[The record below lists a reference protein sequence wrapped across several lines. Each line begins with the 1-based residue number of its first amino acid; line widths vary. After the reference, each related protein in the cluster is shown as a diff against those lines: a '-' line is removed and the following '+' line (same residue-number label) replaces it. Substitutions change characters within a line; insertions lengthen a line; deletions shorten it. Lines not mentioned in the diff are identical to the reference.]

1 MDKTSTQIVPQTFPL
16 MEMEGIVQHYAWGGD
31 AFIPQLL
38 KIRNPE
44 NKPFAEL
51 WMGAHPKA
59 PAQVKINGEPMGL
72 DDFIQLNPFQA
83 LGQAI
88 ADKFSQRLPYLF
100 KVLDVKQMLSIQV
113 HPTKEEA
120 EKGFQQENEWGI
132 PLTAKHRNY
141 RDDNHKPEIM
151 VALSDFWLLHGF
163 RPVAHIQRLIDN
175 TPEFQV
181 LKPWITT
188 GSLFMLYKHIME
200 LPQVEVNEILR
211 PLIQRI
217 VPLYQENKIPKDHP
231 EFWTARVALNSSLK
245 EGDLDRGIFSI
256 FFFNLC
262 NLKEG
267 EGIFQD
273 AGIPHAYLEGVN
285 IELMANSDNVL
296 RGGLTPKHID
306 VPELLK
312 HTRFES
318 VEPNVLKGIYTSYTE
333 KVYKSSVDDFELSH
347 IQVTP
352 HRAHQQAF
360 PHSMEILILVEG
372 EVLVTSEQAEFML
385 SPGGIFVAPADILY
399 QIKANHSASLYKA
412 TVPIKQ

>member
-1 MDKTSTQIVPQTFPL
+1 MDKTSTQTVPQTLSL

-59 PAQVKINGEPMGL
+59 PAQVKANGERLGL
-72 DDFIQLNPFQA
+72 NSYIARNPPQA
-83 LGQAI
+83 LGQAV
-88 ADKFSQRLPYLF
+88 AAKFDQRLPYLF

-113 HPTKEEA
+113 HPTKAEA
-120 EKGFQQENEWGI
+120 EKGFKAENDWGI

-151 VALSDFWLLHGF
+151 VALTDFWLLHGF
-163 RPVAHIQRLIDN
+163 RPVAHIQRLLN
-175 TPEFQV
+175 QTPELQI
-181 LKPWITT
+181 LIPQITT
-188 GSLFMLYKHIME
+188 GSLYMLYKHIME
-200 LPQVEVNEILR
+200 LPQVEVNEILA

-217 VPLYQENKIPKDHP
+217 APLYEEQKLTKDQP
-231 EFWTARVALNSSLK
+231 EFWAARAALNSPLN
-245 EGDLDRGIFSI
+245 EGDFDRGIFSI

-262 NLKEG
+262 HLQKG

-285 IELMANSDNVL
+285 VELMANSDNVL

-318 VEPNVLKGIYTSYTE
+318 VEPKILKGAYISHTE
-333 KVYKSSVDDFELSH
+333 RVYKSPVEDFELSL
-347 IQVTP
+347 IQIASHKI
-352 HRAHQQAF
+352 HRQSL
-360 PHSMEILILVEG
+360 PHSMEILILIEG
-372 EVLVTSEQAEFML
+372 EVLVESEQAEFML
-385 SPGGIFVAPADILY
+385 SPGGIFIAPADVSY
-399 QIKANHSASLYKA
+399 QIRGNNTASLYKA